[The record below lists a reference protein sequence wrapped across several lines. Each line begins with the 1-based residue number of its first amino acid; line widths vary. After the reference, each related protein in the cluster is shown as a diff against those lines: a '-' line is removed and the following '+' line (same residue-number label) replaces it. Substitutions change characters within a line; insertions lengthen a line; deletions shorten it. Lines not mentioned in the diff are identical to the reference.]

1 MSTCKI
7 HNVRFY
13 NLEPRAATCLT
24 YERRHKKLA
33 LSRNDNSIEIWN
45 VANAPFLENTIP
57 GHPEGCVETVLWVGS
72 RLFSTGLS
80 GMIMEYDLTQL
91 GIKAETAVTGGA
103 AWCMSVNR
111 ENTRLAIGTEDGYI
125 NTFTVTNDSL
135 LYERIFDKQK
145 GRILCIEWDNTGEMI
160 FTGST
165 DTVRVW
171 NAITG
176 HAIHKMITSRKE
188 GKKET
193 IIWCLAV
200 TDDNLIV
207 SGDSRGILSFWDP
220 HMGTLIEAHESHS
233 ADILAI
239 AMSRETNMVYCAGV
253 DPVVRT
259 FSRVLL
265 KSTGKAHWVKGIER
279 RLHTHDVRALVEAN
293 GKLYSAGVDGYLAQ
307 SSYPPKMLVKYPPLL
322 QPPCVTV
329 CKKSRC
335 ILLRYTNYLELW
347 KLASTSKTSQ
357 NSSHVQTTH
366 WLGEEPIKLLQL
378 KTKGDEPII
387 SCAINK
393 DSKTIVYSTDT
404 HVRVFN
410 FDVIDGDAQLARND
424 IDLTLPRVQKML
436 FSPNGKLFVAINN
449 DGNGNTIVFFRVE
462 KKLLWLAGSVRT
474 PKDSMDNIGLMCF
487 SPDSGYLL
495 CADQRSRIVVYKI
508 DRELSTESIQ
518 SWYLPKYNC
527 APTAIA
533 VQKSTLNLVIVYS
546 DHKILEYNIPKRQFT
561 EFSNNLESRL
571 PHQWL
576 ARPFPVTNVTFDPNN
591 ENVIILH
598 DDTTVYVIDK
608 NKSLPRNEAK
618 IPKLENGESTE
629 DSSSGS
635 YSQSQHAFH
644 MAKKYKHL
652 VHLAW
657 LNDSEMVAVEVDP
670 TSLIEK
676 LPPTLKQKYYGM

>member
-111 ENTRLAIGTEDGYI
+111 ENTRLAI
-125 NTFTVTNDSL
+125 
-135 LYERIFDKQK
+135 
-145 GRILCIEWDNTGEMI
+145 
-160 FTGST
+160 
-165 DTVRVW
+165 
-171 NAITG
+171 
-176 HAIHKMITSRKE
+176 
-188 GKKET
+188 
-193 IIWCLAV
+193 
-200 TDDNLIV
+200 
-207 SGDSRGILSFWDP
+207 
-220 HMGTLIEAHESHS
+220 
-233 ADILAI
+233 
-239 AMSRETNMVYCAGV
+239 
-253 DPVVRT
+253 
-259 FSRVLL
+259 
-265 KSTGKAHWVKGIER
+265 GKAHWVKGIER